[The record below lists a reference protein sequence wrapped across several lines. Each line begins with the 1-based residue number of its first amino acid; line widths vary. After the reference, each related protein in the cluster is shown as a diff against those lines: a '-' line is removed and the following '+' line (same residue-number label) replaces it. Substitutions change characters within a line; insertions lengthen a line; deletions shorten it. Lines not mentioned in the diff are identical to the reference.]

1 MTKAVTPK
9 DAASGDIHE
18 TTFVSADGKFAAILT
33 SIGDQLDYVIRVGE
47 RVYFFEFS
55 EMFGPTF
62 VSPHG
67 KTIDNA
73 RVQESALR
81 AVSLWKRQG
90 KRTEQQG
97 RHLRAIWDEP
107 PAATYTFVKRG
118 RSREI
123 IHCDEPAGYD
133 PDFSE
138 EIFVEG
144 PPA

>member
-1 MTKAVTPK
+1 MS
-9 DAASGDIHE
+9 AASSGDIHE

-33 SIGDQLDYVIRVGE
+33 SIGGQRDYVIRVGE

-55 EMFGPTF
+55 AMFGPNF

-67 KTIDNA
+67 KAIDNA

-90 KRTEQQG
+90 RRTEPQG

-107 PAATYTFVKRG
+107 PTATYTFVKRG

-123 IHCDEPAGYD
+123 IRSDEPEGYD
-133 PDFSE
+133 PDFSP
-138 EIFVEG
+138 EIFVEA
-144 PPA
+144 PQA